1 MPMNRV
7 LVVEDDEDLRDT
19 VLRYLNGV
27 GMLARGVASAEE
39 VDAELARHDFDA
51 VVCDVNLPGE
61 DGFAVLA
68 RLRARSAMRIVMLTA
83 RGIANDRLRGL
94 SLGADYYLVKPVNLR
109 ELEMVLNN
117 LMQRSHETPVA
128 TASIEAP
135 LSPGGQAAWRYH
147 STQWMLHA
155 PEGASVQLSSSEARL
170 VFCLVQRPREVVGRT
185 TLLMAMGRPGLEA
198 YERNLDVTVSR
209 LRRKAEQACGQKLPV
224 VAVRGE
230 GYSFQAPVSIES

>member
-1 MPMNRV
+1 MNRV
-7 LVVEDDEDLRDT
+7 LVIEDDEDLRDT

-39 VDAELARHDFDA
+39 VDAQLARHDFDA

-117 LMQRSHETPVA
+117 LMPRSHETPVA

-135 LSPGGQAAWRYH
+135 SSAGGQA
-147 STQWMLHA
+147 
-155 PEGASVQLSSSEARL
+155 
-170 VFCLVQRPREVVGRT
+170 
-185 TLLMAMGRPGLEA
+185 GL
-198 YERNLDVTVSR
+198 
-209 LRRKAEQACGQKLPV
+209 LPV
-224 VAVRGE
+224 
-230 GYSFQAPVSIES
+230 S